1 MAAEMAAA
9 APAPPAP
16 PAPSASSASSA
27 SSSASAAASAAADAA
42 TAAARASARAT
53 AAAAT
58 ARKKEAAAAKRK
70 AEEDAKAAKAAE
82 FAALIESP
90 TVTGPQLDAYMM
102 GKPND
107 MWNYKKHWRAAMHK
121 WIERA
126 QWGPIFWYL
135 NIWLKADG
143 FAGMPFLEDILDKMR
158 DSQPEGLFRS
168 SEMWTQ
174 MRAFV
179 QGDGA
184 PWWENHVK
192 SSIHDVA
199 YTTLL
204 FKHNWPGVA
213 YVLLQ
218 SVKGRGRDTA
228 PSAAEVT
235 LYTEA
240 AKYIYSK
247 NLRLFQFNFT
257 TSSNAI
263 NQVAAFDSTISPNAH
278 ARAFLVA
285 LIMQRPDSPPLV
297 VMPDHYT
304 TLTQLL
310 TKYISM
316 GEQGRPVIDAFL
328 FKFDMGRTENKLFL
342 QHMFLVVISSN
353 RAIFHNSTAASQKLY
368 LQMIELFVREYRI
381 NINNLYIDIDATEQG
396 TLATLINQTA
406 LRNDPLANP
415 SRWMSKNLPLVA
427 LAIMYGNKKALLF
440 LVSLGATLK
449 RCAFTLADLTTDPA
463 IHKVL
468 LADTKATKIQR
479 AYQRHMYAPEHAT
492 QAARQSKWESKASQ
506 M

>member
-1 MAAEMAAA
+1 MSRRITRRMAAEMAASN
-9 APAPPAP
+9 
-16 PAPSASSASSA
+16 PAPSPSSSSA
-27 SSSASAAASAAADAA
+27 SSSSSAD
-42 TAAARASARAT
+42 AAARAEARAEARALAVAT
-53 AAAAT
+53 T
-58 ARKKEAAAAKRK
+58 ARKKEAAAAKRQ

-82 FAALIESP
+82 FAALIASP
-90 TVTGPQLDAYMM
+90 TVTGPQLDAHMM

-143 FAGMPFLEDILDKMR
+143 FGGMPFLEDILDKMR
-158 DSQPEGLFRS
+158 DAQPEGLFRS

-174 MRAFV
+174 LRTFV
-179 QGDGA
+179 QDVGV

-192 SSIHDVA
+192 SSILDVA
-199 YTTLL
+199 YTTQL
-204 FKHNWPGVA
+204 FKHNWPGVTL
-213 YVLLQ
+213 VLLQ
-218 SVKGRGRDTA
+218 SLRGRGRDTA

-240 AKYIYSK
+240 AKYVYRK
-247 NLRLFQFNFT
+247 NIRILQFNL
-257 TSSNAI
+257 TSTANTIS
-263 NQVAAFDSTISPNAH
+263 QVAVFDTTVSPNAH
-278 ARAFLVA
+278 ARSLLVA
-285 LIMQRPDSPPLV
+285 LIMERPDSPPLV
-297 VMPDHYT
+297 VTPDHYT

-353 RAIFHNSTAASQKLY
+353 RAIFHNSSAASQKLY

-381 NINNLYIDIDATEQG
+381 NINNLYVDMDATEQG
-396 TLATLINQTA
+396 TLTALINQTA
-406 LRNDPLANP
+406 LGNDPLANP

-440 LVSLGATLK
+440 LVSLGATVK

-468 LADTKATKIQR
+468 LADANATKIQR

-492 QAARQSKWESKASQ
+492 QSTRQAVWDRKIRLDTTS
-506 M
+506 

>member
-9 APAPPAP
+9 ASASN
-16 PAPSASSASSA
+16 PAPSAAASSSSS
-27 SSSASAAASAAADAA
+27 SSSASAAADAAD
-42 TAAARASARAT
+42 AAARASARAT
-53 AAAAT
+53 AAATT

-70 AEEDAKAAKAAE
+70 AEEDAKAAAAAE

-107 MWNYKKHWRAAMHK
+107 MWNYKKHWRVAVHK

-143 FAGMPFLEDILDKMR
+143 FKGMPFLEDILDKMR

-174 MRAFV
+174 LRTFV
-179 QGDGA
+179 QDEGA

-199 YTTLL
+199 YTTQF
-204 FKHNWPGVA
+204 FKHNWPGVTL
-213 YVLLQ
+213 VLLQ
-218 SVKGRGRDTA
+218 SLRGRGGDTA

-240 AKYIYSK
+240 AKYVYRK
-247 NLRLFQFNFT
+247 NIRMLQFNLTST
-257 TSSNAI
+257 TNAI
-263 NQVAAFDSTISPNAH
+263 TQISAFDTTVSPNAH
-278 ARAFLVA
+278 ARALFVA

-297 VMPDHYT
+297 VTPEVYT
-304 TLTQLL
+304 NLTQLL

-381 NINNLYIDIDATEQG
+381 NINNLYVDMDATEQG
-396 TLATLINQTA
+396 TLTTLINQTA
-406 LRNDPLANP
+406 LGNDPLANP

-468 LADTKATKIQR
+468 LADAKATKIQR

-492 QAARQSKWESKASQ
+492 QAARQSTWDGRV
-506 M
+506 

>member
-1 MAAEMAAA
+1 MAAA
-9 APAPPAP
+9 DAAAN
-16 PAPSASSASSA
+16 PAPSASS
-27 SSSASAAASAAADAA
+27 SSSASASAATTAADAT
-42 TAAARASARAT
+42 TASARAEARAT
-53 AAAAT
+53 AAATT
-58 ARKKEAAAAKRK
+58 ARKKEAAAAKRR
-70 AEEDAKAAKAAE
+70 ADEDAKAAAAAE

-107 MWNYKKHWRAAMHK
+107 MWNYKKHWRAAVHK

-158 DSQPEGLFRS
+158 DAQPEGLFRS

-174 MRAFV
+174 LRAFM
-179 QGDGA
+179 QDNFA
-184 PWWENHVK
+184 QWWENHIK
-192 SSIHDVA
+192 SSLHDAA

-204 FKHNWPGVA
+204 LKHNWPGVT
-213 YVLLQ
+213 YFLIQ
-218 SVKGRGRDTA
+218 SVKARGRDPA

-247 NLRLFQFNFT
+247 NLTLFQFGLT
-257 TSSNAI
+257 TTSNAI
-263 NQVAAFDSTISPNAH
+263 NQVAAFDNIISPNAH
-278 ARAFLVA
+278 VRTLLAA
-285 LIMQRPDSPPLV
+285 LIMHRPDSPPLV
-297 VMPDHYT
+297 VTRDVYT
-304 TLTQLL
+304 HLTQLL

-342 QHMFLVVISSN
+342 QHMFLVVISNLRGAFSN
-353 RAIFHNSTAASQKLY
+353 SSAASQKLY
-368 LQMIELFVREYRI
+368 LQLIELFVREYRI
-381 NINNLYIDIDATEQG
+381 NVNNLYIDMDATEQN
-396 TLATLINQTA
+396 TLATLINQTGM
-406 LRNDPLANP
+406 RNDPLVNP
-415 SRWMSKNLPLVA
+415 SRWMTKNLPLVA

-468 LADTKATKIQR
+468 LADAKATKIQR

-492 QAARQSKWESKASQ
+492 QAARQSKWDDRV
-506 M
+506 